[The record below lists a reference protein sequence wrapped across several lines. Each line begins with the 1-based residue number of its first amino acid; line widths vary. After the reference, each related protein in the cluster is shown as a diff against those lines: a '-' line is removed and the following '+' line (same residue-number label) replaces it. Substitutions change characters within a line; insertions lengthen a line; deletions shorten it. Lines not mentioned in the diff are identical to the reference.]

1 MTSPFSLFLNYRENL
16 TVWWVIATKLAH
28 NLISGK
34 MPINHQLAQKSLIK
48 SWKGWMSSDDDNKV
62 TDRSFF
68 IVYSHIRW
76 SNTFFWRLAFL
87 WWIKPILN
95 ILRINGENLSKGPQR
110 ISRLLWTAVLSAGLR
125 FNSVSLLR
133 HVRNLCYNFPT
144 RKPAG
149 FMQSWNRT
157 SCFKSHLLLIW
168 NFKMRFEMRCAIWN
182 FWDFLKLSDYTWN

>member
-1 MTSPFSLFLNYRENL
+1 MTSSFSLFLNYRENL

-34 MPINHQLAQKSLIK
+34 TSINHQLAQKSLIK

-110 ISRLLWTAVLSAGLR
+110 MSRLQWTASLSAGSR

-133 HVRNLCYNFPT
+133 HVTNLCMFPLLFVIFSLNWYLSQMFKTVRRVDTKFSEACMAMRLIT
-144 RKPAG
+144 R
-149 FMQSWNRT
+149 
-157 SCFKSHLLLIW
+157 H
-168 NFKMRFEMRCAIWN
+168 
-182 FWDFLKLSDYTWN
+182 